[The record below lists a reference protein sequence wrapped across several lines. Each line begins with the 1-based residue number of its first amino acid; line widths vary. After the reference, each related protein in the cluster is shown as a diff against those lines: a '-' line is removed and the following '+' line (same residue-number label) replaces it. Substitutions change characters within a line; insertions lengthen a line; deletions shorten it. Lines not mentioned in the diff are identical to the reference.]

1 MCCVTYVHVRVSVSS
16 EVNNLSESLA
26 PNECMNELKLREAR
40 FQKASASI
48 FLYGAVEGASREI
61 LKAWH

>member
-1 MCCVTYVHVRVSVSS
+1 M
-16 EVNNLSESLA
+16 
-26 PNECMNELKLREAR
+26 NEELKLREAR

-61 LKAWH
+61 LKA